1 MVDAAA
7 GAHAA
12 KATNDLRARIST
24 TTLRADRTLGPMR
37 RRTEN
42 HLHWTKVSQDERPAN
57 RDNIERMQRTRSIT
71 SSESFAARAQR
82 SEAHR
87 VLLWI
92 GVLVGMVVLTVAR
105 RAVGGAVMSDGRVF
119 LPYTGTLVVAIVC
132 QLVLLARLRRANR
145 EGTLLPGW
153 LWRGSAIFDLAVA
166 CGLLV
171 IAAFLSPRGPVPAL
185 SAPPLLMLPM
195 VVLLS
200 VMRLRPAFTL
210 ATGLAAAVI
219 HLLLAVHA
227 IVATDAAVATYPVY
241 LAYSGIL
248 ALTALAGWFVAREV
262 RRHVLEAADEAAA
275 HERAQRQVSGMR
287 HDLNIAREIQLGLL
301 PARPPELAGFDI
313 TGMNRPADQTGG
325 DYYDWQALPDGRL
338 AVVLADVSGH
348 GIGPALVMAVCR
360 AYARSTAPSAPD
372 PAELLTRLNELLQGD
387 LPADRFI
394 TFVVAVLDAHGSAH
408 LISAGHGPTLLY
420 RAVTREVEQFD
431 GDGIPLGVI
440 PGEIYGPTNVLTM
453 EAGDVL
459 VMLTDGF
466 FEWSRPADAEH
477 FGIPRLKE
485 TLSAVAG
492 ADAAT
497 ILRTLDDTFARFCAG
512 SSQSDDM
519 TAIVIKRTAPATA
532 VGERAE
538 RPDEGRAA
546 GTAVGAA
553 AIRRWAGEER

>member
-1 MVDAAA
+1 MMGRV
-7 GAHAA
+7 G
-12 KATNDLRARIST
+12 KRFY
-24 TTLRADRTLGPMR
+24 
-37 RRTEN
+37 
-42 HLHWTKVSQDERPAN
+42 WTKVSQDEPPQN
-57 RDNIERMQRTRSIT
+57 NHNIDSMQRPKSIT
-71 SSESFAARAQR
+71 STESFAARAQR
-82 SEAHR
+82 SEAQR
-87 VLLWI
+87 VLLWS
-92 GVLVGMVVLTVAR
+92 GVLVGMLLITVAR
-105 RAVGGAVMSDGRVF
+105 RAVGGLVMSDGHVF
-119 LPYTGTLVVAIVC
+119 FPYTGLLVVALLC
-132 QLVLLARLRRANR
+132 QVVLLARLRRANR
-145 EGTLLPGW
+145 DGTLLPGW

-166 CGLLV
+166 SGLLV
-171 IAAFLSPRGPVPAL
+171 IAAFFSPRGPVPAL
-185 SAPPLLMLPM
+185 SAPPLLMMPI

-200 VMRLRPAFTL
+200 VMRLRPTFTL
-210 ATGLAAAVI
+210 ITGLAAAAI

-227 IVATDAAVATYPVY
+227 IIATASPVATFPVY

-262 RRHVLEAADEAAA
+262 RRHVFEAADEAAA

-372 PAELLTRLNELLQGD
+372 PAELLTRLNELLHGD

-394 TFVVAVLDAHGSAH
+394 TFVVAVLDAHGSAN

-420 RAVTREVEQFD
+420 RAATREVEQFD
-431 GDGIPLGVI
+431 GDGIPLGVS
-440 PGEIYGPTNVLTM
+440 PGETYGPTNVLSM
-453 EAGDVL
+453 DDGDVL

-466 FEWSRPADAEH
+466 FEWARPADAEH

-485 TLSAVAG
+485 TLSAAAS
-492 ADAAT
+492 ADAVT
-497 ILRTLDDTFARFCAG
+497 ILRTLDETVARFCAG
-512 SSQSDDM
+512 SPQSDDM
-519 TAIVIKRTAPATA
+519 TAIVIKRT
-532 VGERAE
+532 GE
-538 RPDEGRAA
+538 
-546 GTAVGAA
+546 
-553 AIRRWAGEER
+553 AIR